1 MVGFS
6 ITRVEVLD
14 AQRSMDDYRVEA
26 LVATCN
32 GWLRAKVAESSD
44 TVEVTVRD
52 FKKLIPILGG
62 EDCQDLLIIELE
74 EPLARRQLI
83 DGSTG
88 DAVPVQDA

>member
-1 MVGFS
+1 
-6 ITRVEVLD
+6 
-14 AQRSMDDYRVEA
+14 
-26 LVATCN
+26 
-32 GWLRAKVAESSD
+32 
-44 TVEVTVRD
+44 
-52 FKKLIPILGG
+52 LGG